1 MKFLHYALLIAGASA
16 MKLKQM
22 TTIALD
28 KKVDEVTEAEWKE
41 LGDALYSY
49 TADGETLSYPEM
61 EKEVVDWATK
71 NDVEPFKGWK
81 KALKHIFKMI
91 DTNGDKEISRKEAD
105 KVIDEHEDVQI
116 GSMATLLTKDPM
128 DDIEAGVKA
137 ELEKDGGLTLK
148 ELNKIIEDVAD
159 KYDFTLPE
167 GWK

>member
-1 MKFLHYALLIAGASA
+1 
-16 MKLKQM
+16 
-22 TTIALD
+22 
-28 KKVDEVTEAEWKE
+28 
-41 LGDALYSY
+41 
-49 TADGETLSYPEM
+49 
-61 EKEVVDWATK
+61 
-71 NDVEPFKGWK
+71 
-81 KALKHIFKMI
+81 MI